1 MIRAKDEAALLTAGN
16 SSCLRAMAQP
26 GPPLFFVIILIVEV
40 IIIFVIILMSVLS
53 FHFRDFGDF
62 TVQEK
67 PTLSFC
73 GTAITRSM
81 CKQQSLHPGE
91 KPDARYAE
99 NCKWET
105 LFDAPLFDAHSCG
118 CIKKDCTCGQYDCIH
133 ECSLYYQ
140 LHCDGDGACK
150 CRHTLFFVWFWWFFF

>member
-1 MIRAKDEAALLTAGN
+1 VIVNTDDDLLTATAPGFSAGIPVVMIRAKDEAALLTAGN

-53 FHFRDFGDF
+53 FHFRVFGDF

-73 GTAITRSM
+73 VCSRRRSR
-81 CKQQSLHPGE
+81 P
-91 KPDARYAE
+91 R
-99 NCKWET
+99 
-105 LFDAPLFDAHSCG
+105 CG
-118 CIKKDCTCGQYDCIH
+118 
-133 ECSLYYQ
+133 
-140 LHCDGDGACK
+140 AW
-150 CRHTLFFVWFWWFFF
+150 R